1 MSTPERSCYS
11 CLFFLGIGKW
21 QKLHGYLVILI
32 FMLVLASNE
41 AWVQRGKNGR
51 IDSILDDFDDEDLRF
66 NDYENRLEDSFFK
79 YVARTDDYDRN
90 EVPWES
96 HEPRK
101 PVQVKMSAY
110 LRNVLNVDEPAQ
122 LITIETSLRMTWRD
136 PRLTVRIPAYSPTNY
151 VFFRSDVTQHIW
163 FPDVYIDGI
172 QDLRYPAYKVKPA
185 YLRVYNDSMLKYSAR
200 VNYDVACP
208 MHFEKYPVDIQR
220 CNVSFESWGHTNHY
234 IMLSWLYEKR
244 KFSKSIAL
252 AQFGLD
258 LHFIEEPPSAF
269 GSLGSYSRVTMQ
281 LVLTRKI
288 TYHLFRT
295 YLPSGLFVIIGWFS
309 LFIPLDHVPGRVTM
323 GMTTL
328 LTLAAMFSAIAT
340 TTPRVS
346 YSSKLDIW
354 MVFCV
359 IFVFGTLM
367 EFSLLIFLQ
376 KQIFAPKVILPSWK
390 QLLCKPRSSPST
402 MGSMYR
408 KRRNSLSTERDCH
421 EEMVPTSNNTNG
433 GSQVMVT
440 VSDITANNV
449 TLRKVN
455 SAGLHSLDEMHPM
468 ASMSAPA
475 VNALNEPIAAN
486 DEEREYIQHLHK
498 AEELRHQEILFKI
511 ERYAISLFA
520 LFFLVFNAVYWTDL
534 LYSAKFDER

>member
-1 MSTPERSCYS
+1 
-11 CLFFLGIGKW
+11 
-21 QKLHGYLVILI
+21 
-32 FMLVLASNE
+32 
-41 AWVQRGKNGR
+41 
-51 IDSILDDFDDEDLRF
+51 
-66 NDYENRLEDSFFK
+66 
-79 YVARTDDYDRN
+79 
-90 EVPWES
+90 
-96 HEPRK
+96 
-101 PVQVKMSAY
+101 
-110 LRNVLNVDEPAQ
+110 
-122 LITIETSLRMTWRD
+122 
-136 PRLTVRIPAYSPTNY
+136 
-151 VFFRSDVTQHIW
+151 
-163 FPDVYIDGI
+163 
-172 QDLRYPAYKVKPA
+172 
-185 YLRVYNDSMLKYSAR
+185 
-200 VNYDVACP
+200 
-208 MHFEKYPVDIQR
+208 
-220 CNVSFESWGHTNHY
+220 
-234 IMLSWLYEKR
+234 
-244 KFSKSIAL
+244 
-252 AQFGLD
+252 
-258 LHFIEEPPSAF
+258 
-269 GSLGSYSRVTMQ
+269 MQ

-376 KQIFAPKVILPSWK
+376 KQVFGPKVILPSWK
-390 QLLCKPRSSPST
+390 HLLCKPKHTPST
-402 MGSMYR
+402 MGSIYR
-408 KRRNSLSTERDCH
+408 KRRNSADGEDSI
-421 EEMVPTSNNTNG
+421 MPNASNNANG

-455 SAGLHSLDEMHPM
+455 SAGLMHSLDELQPM
-468 ASMSAPA
+468 AASPASFMSGGPPP

-486 DEEREYIQHLHK
+486 PEELEILEKRRK
-498 AEELRHQEILFKI
+498 AEELRHKEILFKI

-534 LYSAKFDER
+534 LYSAKFSER